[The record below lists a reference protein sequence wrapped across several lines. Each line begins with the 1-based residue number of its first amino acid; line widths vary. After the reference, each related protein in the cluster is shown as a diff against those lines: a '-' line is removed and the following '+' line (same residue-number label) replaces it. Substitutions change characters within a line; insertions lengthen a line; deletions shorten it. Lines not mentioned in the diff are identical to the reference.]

1 MLGAAPI
8 IAACGG
14 SNATSSSAAA
24 QRIRHGGT
32 LQVGATGG
40 GSADT
45 IDAQAPVV
53 DPDIMRVWQLFEP
66 LAIRSPD
73 FSAIEMVLA
82 ESIEPV
88 GKQADLWTI
97 RLKRGIEFH
106 NGKAVTADDVI
117 YSLRRILDPK
127 APKSG
132 ATSLA
137 AVDATKLAKLDDR
150 TVRVPLERPD
160 SVFPDDLG
168 QYFNTIVPV
177 GYDPRRPIGTG
188 PFKYQSFSPGQQSV
202 FLRNENYWRTGEPY
216 VDRLVIQDFPDDN
229 TRLNALTGGQVQ
241 AIDNLPAALLSSL
254 QGNSGFRVLE
264 SKTGSWE
271 PFTMRTDQAPFN
283 DVRVRQAFRLI
294 VDRPEM
300 LRLVLSGHGRV
311 ANDLYSPFDPDYNS
325 TLPQRHQD
333 LEHARFLLKRAGQ
346 SGLSVELVT
355 SPIYQGIVQAAETF
369 AQQAKGAGVTV
380 TLRQVDTTA
389 FFGSSYLKWTF
400 AQDYWSTLNY
410 LTQVEQSS
418 LPGSAYNE
426 THFDNPRFIRLIA
439 QARATLDPAKRRE
452 LVFAAQGIEWDSG
465 GYIIPYFSN
474 YLDGYSAK
482 VSGFAPAAMF
492 PLGNYGFRLVGYVG

>member
-1 MLGAAPI
+1 M
-8 IAACGG
+8 
-14 SNATSSSAAA
+14 
-24 QRIRHGGT
+24 T
-32 LQVGATGG
+32 LEDQ
-40 GSADT
+40 S
-45 IDAQAPVV
+45 
-53 DPDIMRVWQLFEP
+53 
-66 LAIRSPD
+66 
-73 FSAIEMVLA
+73 
-82 ESIEPV
+82 
-88 GKQADLWTI
+88 
-97 RLKRGIEFH
+97 
-106 NGKAVTADDVI
+106 
-117 YSLRRILDPK
+117 
-127 APKSG
+127 
-132 ATSLA
+132 
-137 AVDATKLAKLDDR
+137 
-150 TVRVPLERPD
+150 VRVRL
-160 SVFPDDLG
+160 
-168 QYFNTIVPV
+168 
-177 GYDPRRPIGTG
+177 
-188 PFKYQSFSPGQQSV
+188 KYQSFSPGQQSV

-229 TRLNALTGGQVQ
+229 TRLNALTSGEVQ

-333 LEHARFLLKRAGQ
+333 IEHARFLLKRAGK

-369 AQQAKGAGVTV
+369 AQQAKSAGVTV

-492 PLGNYGFRLVGYVG
+492 PLGNYGFRSVGYVD